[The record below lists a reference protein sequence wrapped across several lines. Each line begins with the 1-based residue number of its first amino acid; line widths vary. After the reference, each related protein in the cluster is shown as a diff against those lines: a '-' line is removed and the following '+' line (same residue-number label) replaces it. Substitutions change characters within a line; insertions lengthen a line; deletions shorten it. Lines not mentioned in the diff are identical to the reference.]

1 MLKWVGAARKM
12 EANLVLRLYLLG
24 LLVTCTCSSPAWAVS
39 TVVATTGTS
48 KGVVCPSVASAGTPA
63 AVVDVLK
70 RILDT
75 AESLAHLRVQQQAQG
90 SEIYVLMRIEVVS
103 NIMIRSAETLARSP
117 NDAKVIETSL
127 DELSRHSTLSAK
139 IVDALIDGDT
149 TLAID
154 RIKDPNSVKFLQDL
168 HCEIDALRTNQD
180 LLGKRY
186 Q

>member
-1 MLKWVGAARKM
+1 MLKWVGVARKM

-63 AVVDVLK
+63 ALK

-75 AESLAHLRVQQQAQG
+75 AESLAQLRVQQQAQG